1 MKKYRVN
8 YVHLII
14 VLTTIIII
22 LSSLAIYEKDLILK
36 AFLGLGIVINSLFGF
51 SLFFEHF
58 LVGPNQIISV
68 KCFGFIRHEVPWDMI
83 GRMSYNVNNKLV
95 KAIRVD
101 YGSYSEKSIIINNSH
116 INYKELVAYVYDK
129 AKDNRGFSVDYRV
142 LDDINAYKELK
153 K

>member
-1 MKKYRVN
+1 
-8 YVHLII
+8 
-14 VLTTIIII
+14 
-22 LSSLAIYEKDLILK
+22 
-36 AFLGLGIVINSLFGF
+36 
-51 SLFFEHF
+51 
-58 LVGPNQIISV
+58 
-68 KCFGFIRHEVPWDMI
+68 MI